1 MRPAGRGGESG
12 RKYSAVLR
20 GAVRDFAGR
29 LLRNYRSAD
38 EIVEFTKG
46 LGYPEELRAVFPD
59 ARLSLEGEPDALRR
73 DLGVEGLAQSDAWSN
88 VLDPDKRIVAITYGD
103 GVCGQANPFEADC
116 VSSLVYL
123 LRNSVAANL
132 AEHRDEGNASP
143 LDAERFWRVGVGV
156 VTPHRAQR
164 AAIVRRL
171 LGLFPREESE

>member
-1 MRPAGRGGESG
+1 MSIAIPPLALLRDGFQLVLAGDLLQMPPVFRCDPP
-12 RKYSAVLR
+12 V
-20 GAVRDFAGR
+20 GAENLVGSIQRYFVERYAISQER

-132 AEHRDEGNASP
+132 SGAS
-143 LDAERFWRVGVGV
+143 
-156 VTPHRAQR
+156 
-164 AAIVRRL
+164 RR
-171 LGLFPREESE
+171 R